1 VEQIALQ
8 QGNSKGTWQFEPLNF
23 PLGEEM
29 EFLLLELNIARCHA
43 SHQTRPHAYSR
54 ICELNSYVERVLGNN
69 LPEDARVNVLQELQ
83 HVCRAA
89 MSRKIAPL

>member
-1 VEQIALQ
+1 
-8 QGNSKGTWQFEPLNF
+8 
-23 PLGEEM
+23 M
-29 EFLLLELNIARCHA
+29 EFLLLELNNLLGVV

-54 ICELNSYVERVLGNN
+54 MCELNSDVERVLGNN
-69 LPEDARVNVLQELQ
+69 LPEDAGVNVLQELQ